1 MKPLDLAVRAA
12 FLAEVR
18 RRGVAAGEVWDCVK
32 PSVDSGVPAAPQAN
46 GKKANENCGAAG
58 RASALSLWQSPLSFG
73 AAGTPPPYPLRR
85 GGDAAALFAARRP
98 R

>member
-32 PSVDSGVPAAPQAN
+32 QSVDSGVPAAPQAN
-46 GKKANENCGAAG
+46 VSACVGPALAAG
-58 RASALSLWQSPLSFG
+58 RKGF
-73 AAGTPPPYPLRR
+73 R
-85 GGDAAALFAARRP
+85 
-98 R
+98 